1 MPGYLRPTPDITLD
15 QSYFDPVQKLRVSQ
29 PASLIDADFEYGNQ
43 LSKWEN
49 LGLSNNRPFAY
60 QSSNEIPGVSAID
73 FPLNSRIVTVTT
85 TTPHGLVVGSPI
97 SVQDTFLSIANGNF
111 ILNSVTSTTFSYNA
125 RSINREST
133 ITELLDVNKTAI
145 YSAFPFT
152 SSAIG
157 LLPPTIEY
165 SGREITVTTA
175 VPHGL
180 SLGSEIAISG
190 ITGTNPPNGSWTVA
204 RILNATTFI
213 YYANAIPTGILGF
226 SSAVVTVRPQAQ
238 FLHRPFD
245 GGVLFSA
252 NSPSNNQQAI
262 RQTRKYF
269 RYQSGKGLQIS
280 SGTTLKPNL
289 PIERMSIV
297 SAGTEAGT
305 VKVRIQT
312 KEQHNLQPGTTITII
327 GAEPSTFNGTFD
339 DIKIIGYN
347 TFEYTKAGTFEEEI
361 VAGGEYYVTVES
373 WYGCANRIGMFDS
386 QNGMFFEYDGQ
397 TFFAVVRNS
406 TFQLSGKVTVTL
418 GSNTVTQTSSA
429 FPTNFA
435 RQLDPGDFVV
445 IRGQSYRVE
454 SINSNTS
461 INISPSYRGGSV
473 NKPTAE
479 YVQISKTID
488 KKIPQSEWNL
498 DTMDGDGPSG
508 YNLDL
513 TKMQMF
519 YIDYSWYGAGFVRF
533 GFRGVDGIVTY
544 CHKVINNN
552 TNSEAYMRSGNLP
565 ARYETSTF
573 QKNTIITEDIEDGDT
588 SIVVKSIEGF
598 DPDGGTLLIRGG
610 TAFEYVNYA
619 GVETFKINPA
629 DENEQPKYRFTGV
642 IREKPGTITPITV
655 TIAAGSNTGTV
666 DGIAG
671 IQVGQRIVSAG
682 FPENTSVSKI
692 VDPISPSTIATI
704 EFNSAAFATNPTDVV
719 FVPMAAATALNFT
732 ADPLRPVSIEPAF
745 PTYSA
750 SVSHWGTAVIMDGNF
765 DDDSSLLYTF
775 AQSER
780 KTIPFSRTIAGRT
793 GTGITST
800 TFTVSNATDVVTG
813 MSVTSAGVIQANTVV
828 TNVNGTTVTIS
839 LPLVGSMPAD
849 TPVTF
854 VGGNTKALFSIRL
867 APSVDNGIP
876 SNFGQRELINRMQL
890 KLDSVGVL
898 TSSPN
903 SNLVVTVIINGL
915 PSTSTLWTSATKGSS
930 VVTNSSFAQIADY
943 SGNSNDTIIL
953 GGEQTGGFYVQGTS
967 AIDLGAIRELG
978 NSILGGGNVNAN
990 TSIYPDGPDV
1000 LSIVVSNLDPTTN
1013 VDVVGRL
1020 GWFEA
1025 QA

>member
-60 QSSNEIPGVSAID
+60 QSSNEIPNISAIA
-73 FPLNSRIVTVTT
+73 FPLNSRTVTVTT

-111 ILNSVTSTTFSYNA
+111 IVNSITTTTFSYNA

-133 ITELLDVNKTAI
+133 ITSIRDINKTAI
-145 YSAFPFT
+145 YSAAPFT
-152 SSAIG
+152 SSRIG
-157 LLPPTIEY
+157 GGPTITY
-165 SGREITVTTA
+165 SGKEITVTTT

-190 ITGTNPPNGSWTVA
+190 ITATTNAPNGSWTVA
-204 RILNATTFI
+204 RIISATRFI
-213 YYANAIPTGILGF
+213 YYANDVPTGTIVATF
-226 SSAVVTVRPQAQ
+226 AIVSVRPQAQ

-297 SAGTEAGT
+297 SAGTESGT
-305 VKVRIQT
+305 IKIRVQT

-327 GAEPSTFNGTFD
+327 GADPSIFNGTFD

-347 TFEYTKAGTFEEEI
+347 TFEYTKAGTFSTEI
-361 VAGGEYYVTVES
+361 VAGGEYYVTVQN

-454 SINSNTS
+454 TINSNTS

-473 NKPTAE
+473 NIPTAE

-573 QKNTIITEDIEDGDT
+573 QKNTKITEDIEDGDT
-588 SIVVKSIEGF
+588 TINVESTEGF

-619 GVETFKINPA
+619 ATTETT
-629 DENEQPKYRFTGV
+629 FTGV
-642 IREKPGTITPITV
+642 IRAKSGVNNKTV

-671 IQVGQRIVSAG
+671 IQVGQRIVSAS

-692 VDPISPSTIATI
+692 TDAVSPSTIAVV
-704 EFNSAAFATNPTDVV
+704 EFNSAAFAANPTDVT
-719 FVPMAAATALNFT
+719 FVPMASEDPLNFT
-732 ADPLRPVSIEPAF
+732 ADPLQPVSIEPAF

-775 AQSER
+775 AQSEK
-780 KTIPFSRTIAGRT
+780 KTIPASKTLTDRT
-793 GTGITST
+793 GTGTLGSST
-800 TFTVSNATDVVTG
+800 FVVNNATDLVTG
-813 MSVTSAGVIQANTVV
+813 MIASSPGVIQANSIV
-828 TNVNGTTVTIS
+828 TGVSGTTVTIS
-839 LPLVGSMPAD
+839 LPLVGAMPAG
-849 TPVTF
+849 TAVGF

-876 SNFGQRELINRMQL
+876 ANFGQRELINRMQL
-890 KLDSVGVL
+890 QLDSVGVL
-898 TSSPN
+898 TSTPS
-903 SNLVVTVIINGL
+903 SSLVVTVIINGL
-915 PSTSTLWTSATKGSS
+915 PSSATLWTNATKGSS
-930 VVTNSSFAQIADY
+930 TVTNSSFAQIADY
-943 SGNSNDTIIL
+943 AGNSNNTIIL

-978 NSILGGGNVNAN
+978 NSVLGGGNVAAN

-1000 LSIVVSNLDPTTN
+1000 LSVVVTNLNATDS
-1013 VDVVGRL
+1013 VDVFGRL

>member
-60 QSSNEIPGVSAID
+60 QSSNEIPNISAIA
-73 FPLNSRIVTVTT
+73 FPLNSRTVTVTT

-111 ILNSVTSTTFSYNA
+111 IVNSITTTTFSYNA

-145 YSAFPFT
+145 YSAAPFT

-157 LLPPTIEY
+157 LLPPTIAY
-165 SGREITVTTA
+165 SGRAITVTTT

-190 ITGTNPPNGSWTVA
+190 ITATTNAPNGSWTVA

-213 YYANAIPTGILGF
+213 YYANAIPTGTIGF

-312 KEQHNLQPGTTITII
+312 KEQHNLQPGTTIKII

-397 TFFAVVRNS
+397 TFFVVVRNS
-406 TFQLSGKVTVTL
+406 TFQLSGKVTVER
-418 GSNTVTQTSSA
+418 GSNTVIQTSSA

-473 NKPTAE
+473 NKPKAE
-479 YVQISKTID
+479 YVQISKTVD

-573 QKNTIITEDIEDGDT
+573 QKNTKITEDIEDGDT
-588 SIVVKSIEGF
+588 TINVESTEGF

-619 GVETFKINPA
+619 ATTETT
-629 DENEQPKYRFTGV
+629 FTGV
-642 IREKPGTITPITV
+642 IRAKAGAVNKTV

-671 IQVGQRIVSAG
+671 IQVGQRIVSAS

-692 VDPISPSTIATI
+692 TEAVSPSTIAVV
-704 EFNSAAFATNPTDVV
+704 EFNSAAFTANPTDVA
-719 FVPMAAATALNFT
+719 FVPMAADAPLNFS
-732 ADPLRPVSIEPAF
+732 ANPFQPVSIEPAF

-750 SVSHWGTAVIMDGNF
+750 SVSHWGTAIIMDGNF

-775 AQSER
+775 AQSEK
-780 KTIPFSRTIAGRT
+780 KTIPVSKTLTDRT
-793 GTGITST
+793 GTGTLGSL
-800 TFTVSNATDVVTG
+800 TFVVNNATDLVTG
-813 MSVTSAGVIQANTVV
+813 MIASSPGVIQANSIV
-828 TNVNGTTVTIS
+828 TDVNGTTVTLS
-839 LPLVGSMPAD
+839 LPLVGAMPAG
-849 TPVTF
+849 TAVGL

-876 SNFGQRELINRMQL
+876 ANFGQRELINRMQL
-890 KLDSVGVL
+890 QLDSVGVL
-898 TSSPN
+898 TSTPS
-903 SNLVVTVIINGL
+903 SSLVVTVIINGL
-915 PSTSTLWTSATKGSS
+915 PSSATLWTNVTKGSS
-930 VVTNSSFAQIADY
+930 TVTNSSFAQIADY
-943 SGNSNDTIIL
+943 AGNSNNTIII

-978 NSILGGGNVNAN
+978 NSVLGGGNVAAN

-1000 LSIVVSNLDPTTN
+1000 LSVVVTNLNATDS
-1013 VDVVGRL
+1013 VDVFGRL

>member
-1 MPGYLRPTPDITLD
+1 
-15 QSYFDPVQKLRVSQ
+15 
-29 PASLIDADFEYGNQ
+29 
-43 LSKWEN
+43 
-49 LGLSNNRPFAY
+49 
-60 QSSNEIPGVSAID
+60 
-73 FPLNSRIVTVTT
+73 
-85 TTPHGLVVGSPI
+85 
-97 SVQDTFLSIANGNF
+97 
-111 ILNSVTSTTFSYNA
+111 
-125 RSINREST
+125 
-133 ITELLDVNKTAI
+133 
-145 YSAFPFT
+145 
-152 SSAIG
+152 
-157 LLPPTIEY
+157 
-165 SGREITVTTA
+165 
-175 VPHGL
+175 
-180 SLGSEIAISG
+180 
-190 ITGTNPPNGSWTVA
+190 
-204 RILNATTFI
+204 
-213 YYANAIPTGILGF
+213 
-226 SSAVVTVRPQAQ
+226 
-238 FLHRPFD
+238 
-245 GGVLFSA
+245 
-252 NSPSNNQQAI
+252 
-262 RQTRKYF
+262 
-269 RYQSGKGLQIS
+269 
-280 SGTTLKPNL
+280 
-289 PIERMSIV
+289 
-297 SAGTEAGT
+297 
-305 VKVRIQT
+305 
-312 KEQHNLQPGTTITII
+312 
-327 GAEPSTFNGTFD
+327 
-339 DIKIIGYN
+339 
-347 TFEYTKAGTFEEEI
+347 
-361 VAGGEYYVTVES
+361 
-373 WYGCANRIGMFDS
+373 MFDS

-397 TFFAVVRNS
+397 TFFVVVRNS
-406 TFQLSGKVTVTL
+406 TFQLSGKVTVER
-418 GSNTVTQTSSA
+418 GSNTVIQTSSA

-473 NKPTAE
+473 NKPKAE
-479 YVQISKTID
+479 YVQISKTVD

-573 QKNTIITEDIEDGDT
+573 QKNTKITEDIEDGDT
-588 SIVVKSIEGF
+588 TINVESTEGF

-619 GVETFKINPA
+619 ATTETT
-629 DENEQPKYRFTGV
+629 FTGV
-642 IREKPGTITPITV
+642 IRAKAGAVNKTV

-671 IQVGQRIVSAG
+671 IQVGQRIVSAS

-692 VDPISPSTIATI
+692 TEAVSPSTIAVV
-704 EFNSAAFATNPTDVV
+704 EFNSAAFTANPTDVA
-719 FVPMAAATALNFT
+719 FVPMAADAPLNFS
-732 ADPLRPVSIEPAF
+732 ANPFQPVSIEPAF

-775 AQSER
+775 AQSEK
-780 KTIPFSRTIAGRT
+780 KTIPVSKTLTDRT
-793 GTGITST
+793 GTGTLGSL
-800 TFTVSNATDVVTG
+800 TFVVNNATDLVTG
-813 MSVTSAGVIQANTVV
+813 MIASSPGVIQANSIV
-828 TNVNGTTVTIS
+828 TDVNGTTVTLS
-839 LPLVGSMPAD
+839 LPLVGAMPAG
-849 TPVTF
+849 TAVGL

-876 SNFGQRELINRMQL
+876 ANFGQRELINRMQL
-890 KLDSVGVL
+890 QLDSVGVL
-898 TSSPN
+898 TSTPS
-903 SNLVVTVIINGL
+903 SSLVVTVIINGL
-915 PSTSTLWTSATKGSS
+915 PSSATLWTNVTKGSS
-930 VVTNSSFAQIADY
+930 TVTNSSFAQIADY
-943 SGNSNDTIIL
+943 SGNSNNTIIL

-978 NSILGGGNVNAN
+978 NSVLGGGNVAAN

-1000 LSIVVSNLDPTTN
+1000 LSVVVTNLNATES
-1013 VDVVGRL
+1013 VDVFGRL

>member
-29 PASLIDADFEYGNQ
+29 PESLIDADFEYGNQ

-49 LGLSNNRPFAY
+49 IGLSNNRPFAY
-60 QSSNEIPGVSAID
+60 QLSNEIPNITAIS
-73 FPLNSRIVTVTT
+73 FPLNSKTVTVTT
-85 TTPHGLVVGSPI
+85 GIIPHGLVVGSPI

-111 ILNSVTSTTFSYNA
+111 IINSVTSTTFSYNA
-125 RSINREST
+125 RSINRDST
-133 ITELLDVNKTAI
+133 ITAIRDVNKTAI
-145 YSAFPFT
+145 YSAAPFT
-152 SSAIG
+152 SSTIG
-157 LLPPTIEY
+157 AAPTITY
-165 SGREITVTTA
+165 SGREITVTTT

-190 ITGTNPPNGSWTVA
+190 ITASTFPPNGSWTVA
-204 RILNATTFI
+204 RIISATRFI
-213 YYANAIPTGILGF
+213 YYANDIPTGTIVATA
-226 SSAVVTVRPQAQ
+226 AVVTVRPQAQ

-289 PIERMSIV
+289 PIERMSVV
-297 SAGTEAGT
+297 SITTGPDTATIR
-305 VKVRIQT
+305 VQT
-312 KEQHNLQPGTTITII
+312 KEQHNLQPGTTVKIINSDPTI
-327 GAEPSTFNGTFD
+327 FNGTFE
-339 DIKIIGYN
+339 DIKITGYN
-347 TFEYTKAGTFEEEI
+347 TFEYTKSGTSSI
-361 VAGGEYYVTVES
+361 GVVAGGEYYVTVES
-373 WYGCANRIGMFDS
+373 WYGCSNRIGMFDS

-397 TFFAVVRNS
+397 TLFAVVRNS
-406 TFQLSGKVTVTL
+406 TFQLSGRVTVTL
-418 GSNTVTQTSSA
+418 GSNTVTETSSA

-435 RQLDPGDFVV
+435 RQLEPGDFVV
-445 IRGQSYRVE
+445 LRGQSYRVE
-454 SINSNTS
+454 TINSNTS
-461 INISPSYRGGSV
+461 INISPSYRGGSALI
-473 NKPTAE
+473 PTAQ

-508 YNLDL
+508 YNVDL

-565 ARYETSTF
+565 ARYETNTF
-573 QKNTIITEDIEDGDT
+573 QINTTITQDIDDGDLT
-588 SIVVKSIEGF
+588 INVKSTEGF

-610 TAFEYVNYA
+610 TAFEYVNYT
-619 GVETFKINPA
+619 GVTETT
-629 DENEQPKYRFTGV
+629 FTGV
-642 IREKPGTITPITV
+642 TREKAGRSTPTTV
-655 TIAAGSNTGTV
+655 TIAAGKNAGTV

-671 IQVGQRIVSAG
+671 IQVGQRIVSAA

-692 VDPISPSTIATI
+692 VDPISPSTIGTI
-704 EFNSAAFATNPTDVV
+704 EFNSAAFTANPADVI

-732 ADPLRPVSIEPAF
+732 ANPLQPVSIEPAF

-750 SVSHWGTAVIMDGNF
+750 SVSHWGTAVIMDGSF

-780 KTIPFSRTIAGRT
+780 KTVPFSRTISGRT
-793 GTGITST
+793 GTGVTST

-813 MSVTSAGVIQANTVV
+813 MSVTAPGIIQANTIV
-828 TNVNGTTVTIS
+828 TNVIGTTVTIS
-839 LPLVGSMPAD
+839 LPLIAAMPAL
-849 TPVTF
+849 TAVTF
-854 VGGNTKALFSIRL
+854 SGGNTKALFSIRL

-876 SNFGQRELINRMQL
+876 ANFGQRELINRMQL
-890 KLDSVGVL
+890 QLDSVGVL
-898 TSSPN
+898 TSNPS

-915 PSTSTLWTSATKGSS
+915 PSTATLWTNATKGSS
-930 VVTNSSFAQIADY
+930 VVTNTSFAQIADY
-943 SGNSNDTIIL
+943 AGNSNNTIIL

-967 AIDLGAIRELG
+967 SIDLSAIRELG
-978 NSILGGGNVNAN
+978 NSVLGGGNVAAN

-1000 LSIVVSNLDPTTN
+1000 LSVVVTNLDPTTN